1 MSVDSRY
8 VTEIPLLDGRV
19 ATVRP
24 LQPSD
29 VEPLTVFF
37 TSLSPETRRYYGP
50 HPFDRPTAER
60 LCASIDE
67 SKTVRF
73 VAVLDDGGE
82 ASQFIGY
89 MILTREIGKSD
100 IWRYGARLHQGK
112 CACFA
117 PGILDGYQNQGFG
130 TQMARHVVD
139 CAKEMG
145 LRQIILM
152 GGVVA
157 VNARAQRLYEKLGFR
172 RVGQFWTGE
181 DKKKLNYDM
190 ALEL

>member
-1 MSVDSRY
+1 MPMDSRY

-19 ATVRP
+19 AMVRP
-24 LQPSD
+24 LEPSD
-29 VEPLTVFF
+29 VETLTVFF
-37 TSLSPETRRYYGP
+37 TSLSPETVRYYGP
-50 HPFDRPTAER
+50 HHFDRATAED

-67 SKTVRF
+67 SRTVRF

-100 IWRYGARLHQGK
+100 IRRYGDRLRRDK
-112 CACFA
+112 CASFA
-117 PGILDGYQNQGFG
+117 PVMLDGYQNQGLG
-130 TQMARHVVD
+130 TQMARHIVG

-157 VNARAQRLYEKLGFR
+157 SNARAQRLYEKLGFR
-172 RVGQFWTGE
+172 REGQFWSGA
-181 DKKKLNYDM
+181 DKDLLNYNM
-190 ALEL
+190 MLEL